1 MVFNGTVF
9 AVIILLLVV
18 WISIVSAVMY
28 RMIRHYNR
36 LTGSTTGKTL
46 KDVLEL
52 IVKYQKDL
60 GKRLKGAEDDIKKL
74 GGETKL
80 CIQRVGIVRFNP
92 FSDTGGSQSFSLALL
107 DGADNGIVITSLY
120 ARNGNR
126 FYIKQVRS
134 GHGVGLD
141 LSKEELTAIS
151 KAKPMT
157 EISMT
162 L

>member
-9 AVIILLLVV
+9 VVIILLLVV
-18 WISIVSAVMY
+18 WISIVSVVMY

-36 LTGSTTGKTL
+36 LTGNTTGKTL

-52 IVKYQKDL
+52 IVKNQKEL
-60 GKRLKGAEDDIKKL
+60 GKRLGVAEGDIKKL
-74 GGETKL
+74 SGETKL

-107 DGADNGIVITSLY
+107 DGRDNGIVITSLY
-120 ARNGNR
+120 SRTGNR

-157 EISMT
+157 EMSMT